1 MRENP
6 PQARHL
12 AYNQGCQDPTTSQR
26 SPPPHGCHRDH
37 RRDLRQ
43 LVIVMPPIFGERVHR
58 VARGLQRRVDE
69 REHDHRDREGPVYC
83 GGCCSGSAGRQH
95 TDQEGEIEQRVG
107 GFQGEHRD
115 AWIQAA
121 DTYQSM
127 WGGMGS
133 LTDLYIY
140 GEDAEAI
147 GDEYGELVKALNP
160 FFERATCA

>member
-1 MRENP
+1 MI
-6 PQARHL
+6 L
-12 AYNQGCQDPTTSQR
+12 
-26 SPPPHGCHRDH
+26 
-37 RRDLRQ
+37 
-43 LVIVMPPIFGERVHR
+43 I
-58 VARGLQRRVDE
+58 
-69 REHDHRDREGPVYC
+69 
-83 GGCCSGSAGRQH
+83 
-95 TDQEGEIEQRVG
+95 DQESSFSTGVSLIAETLERGVADPSLLS
-107 GFQGEHRD
+107 D